1 MSESEARFFFRQ
13 IIAALAFIHSKG
25 YAHRD
30 LKPENLLLDDNQCL
44 KLIDFGLCAKPKGGM
59 ENLLRTCCG
68 SPAYAAP
75 ELICGRS
82 YLGAEADLW
91 SMGVLL
97 YALLCG
103 YLPFDDDNINILYK
117 KIQQGKYDVPSW
129 LSQDSMQ
136 LLGDLLQ
143 VDPKKRITMQQL
155 VYHPWVLKGYSSSV
169 DWQTRYFFKD
179 LDKEALAEIAL
190 YFNKTLKEIA
200 DHIQLWNY
208 DFLTATYYLLLFM
221 KMQGRQPKIK
231 SNMKKYSQFITYAN
245 CTITSTTAQSV
256 QSTSLPPVQSSAQ
269 TNANRILVEKQLAA
283 LSTTGTPKIIN
294 ASPAIKANQA
304 NKVTSKPPQ
313 QDKHNNENQQP
324 VTPHPKTLGA
334 NQGGSNTQKPKQ
346 LFYDEPKAG
355 ESKSASKREAR
366 SKTKTTPGGNSQQA
380 VAAKP
385 VTTVTNAAS
394 KKDPSP
400 ETCSSSSQSNT
411 SSDSSLSTSSDQTN
425 ESSNVFAMPSR
436 VTRNRNKYLLLF
448 FLVGN

>member
-1 MSESEARFFFRQ
+1 
-13 IIAALAFIHSKG
+13 
-25 YAHRD
+25 
-30 LKPENLLLDDNQCL
+30 
-44 KLIDFGLCAKPKGGM
+44 M

-136 LLGDLLQ
+136 LLSDLLQ

-190 YFNKTLKEIA
+190 YFNKTLKEIC

-245 CTITSTTAQSV
+245 CTITSTTAQSI

-324 VTPHPKTLGA
+324 VTPHPKILGA
-334 NQGGSNTQKPKQ
+334 NQGTNTQKPKQ
-346 LFYDEPKAG
+346 LFYDDPKAA
-355 ESKSASKREAR
+355 ESKSANKREAR

-385 VTTVTNAAS
+385 VTTVTNATS

-425 ESSNVFAMPSR
+425 ESNNVFAMPSR
-436 VTRNRNKYLLLF
+436 VTRNRNK
-448 FLVGN
+448 